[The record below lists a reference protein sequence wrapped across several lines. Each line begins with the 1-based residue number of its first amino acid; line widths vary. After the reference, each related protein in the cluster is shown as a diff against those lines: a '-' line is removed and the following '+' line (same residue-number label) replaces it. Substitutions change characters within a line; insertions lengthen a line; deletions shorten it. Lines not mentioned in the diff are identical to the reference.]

1 MLLNGDPS
9 EHNRWQQPP
18 TTYQW
23 EHDDVIKWKH
33 FPRYWPFVRGI
44 PSQRPV
50 TRSFDVFFDM
60 HLNKRLSKQSWGW
73 WFETLS
79 SPLWCHSNEAITLRI
94 SRFTS
99 GTGGCRYGNLWCQQW
114 QQNWHHDDPPVSVWA
129 LTQEPEK
136 RHSVCEIR
144 KTILSVH
151 CHMEYGFKV
160 KWVRDPCFHLKYMW
174 IYYLFTGCF
183 QNGFVVSTVS
193 LDIYIYIFIYIYIY
207 IYIYQYRVKTG

>member
-1 MLLNGDPS
+1 MGTWWRHQMKTFSALLAICAGNSPVPG
-9 EHNRWQQPP
+9 E
-18 TTYQW
+18 
-23 EHDDVIKWKH
+23 
-33 FPRYWPFVRGI
+33 F

-183 QNGFVVSTVS
+183 QNGFVVSTVA

-207 IYIYQYRVKTG
+207 IYISIGLKRVSFGMPEFNIDVI